1 MNPNIIKAIYDKPT
15 VNIIHNSE
23 KLKDLLLRSGP
34 KQRCPLSA
42 LLFNI
47 VLEIQLIMRKLLGA
61 PILRTNAD
69 IGS

>member
-23 KLKDLLLRSGP
+23 KLKDLLLRSGT

-47 VLEIQLIMRKLLGA
+47 VLEIQLVMRKLLGA